1 VTLFA
6 DHSRDALRATWREAW
21 RKWRERVPMQAL
33 EAQIADVIAAHP
45 EYQPLLQSD
54 AALQQDFPAPGG
66 RDNPFLHMGLHLAL
80 REQLSTNRPPGIA
93 AIHRRLI
100 ANSTSE
106 HAAEHRMIEVL
117 ASVLWDAQRA
127 GRDAEDAVY
136 LERLRR
142 L

>member
-6 DHSRDALRATWREAW
+6 DQSRDALRATYREAW
-21 RKWRERVPMQAL
+21 RKWRERVPMQPL
-33 EAQIADVIAAHP
+33 EAQIAEVVAAHP
-45 EYQPLLQSD
+45 EYHPLLQSD
-54 AALQQDFPAPGG
+54 AGLHQDFPAQDG

-93 AIHRRLI
+93 AIHRRLVT
-100 ANSTSE
+100 SSQSE

-117 ASVLWDAQRA
+117 ARVLWEAQR
-127 GRDAEDAVY
+127 GGHDAEDAVY

>member
-6 DHSRDALRATWREAW
+6 DQSRAALRATYREAW
-21 RKWRERVPMQAL
+21 RKWRERAPMQPL

-45 EYQPLLQSD
+45 EYQLLLQSD
-54 AALQQDFPAPGG
+54 AALQQDFPEQRGP
-66 RDNPFLHMGLHLAL
+66 DNPFLHMGLHLAL
-80 REQLSTNRPPGIA
+80 REQLSTNRPPGIG
-93 AIHRRLI
+93 AIHRRLVTR
-100 ANSTSE
+100 SESE

-117 ASVLWDAQRA
+117 AGVLWDAQRA
-127 GRDAEDAVY
+127 GHDAEDTVY

>member
-54 AALQQDFPAPGG
+54 ATIRSCIWVCIWRCASSSAP
-66 RDNPFLHMGLHLAL
+66 
-80 REQLSTNRPPGIA
+80 TVRPELPQFTDG
-93 AIHRRLI
+93 
-100 ANSTSE
+100 
-106 HAAEHRMIEVL
+106 
-117 ASVLWDAQRA
+117 
-127 GRDAEDAVY
+127 
-136 LERLRR
+136 
-142 L
+142 

>member
-6 DHSRDALRATWREAW
+6 DQSRDALRATWREAW

-54 AALQQDFPAPGG
+54 AALQQDFAAQGG
-66 RDNPFLHMGLHLAL
+66 RDNPFLHMGCIWRCTNSSAPTVRPESPPFIGGWSQALA
-80 REQLSTNRPPGIA
+80 
-93 AIHRRLI
+93 
-100 ANSTSE
+100 SE

-117 ASVLWDAQRA
+117 AGVLWEAQRA
-127 GRDAEDAVY
+127 GGAAEDAAY

>member
-6 DHSRDALRATWREAW
+6 DQSRDTLRATWREAW
-21 RKWRERVPMQAL
+21 RKWRERLPMQAL

-54 AALQQDFPAPGG
+54 ALLQQDFPAQHG

-93 AIHRRLI
+93 AIYRRLV
-100 ANSTSE
+100 ASSAAE

-117 ASVLWDAQRA
+117 AGVLWKAQRA
-127 GRDAEDAVY
+127 GGAAEDAVY

>member
-6 DHSRDALRATWREAW
+6 DQGRDALRATWREAW
-21 RKWRERVPMQAL
+21 RKWRERIPMQAL
-33 EAQIADVIAAHP
+33 EAQIADVIVAHP

-54 AALQQDFPAPGG
+54 APLQQDFAAQGG

-80 REQLSTNRPPGIA
+80 HEQLSTNRPPGIA
-93 AIHRRLI
+93 AIYRRLV
-100 ANSTSE
+100 ASSGSE

-117 ASVLWDAQRA
+117 AGILWEAQRA
-127 GRDAEDAVY
+127 GGAAEDAIY